1 MIRNGQGPQEKP
13 LLLVGNGRLARHFQ
27 FYFQKL
33 QIPFVTWQR
42 HSPISVIEAAA
53 NCSRVLL
60 AISDQALPEFAT
72 TLQQSGPWPL
82 VHFSGA
88 LNVDGCNSAHPLM
101 SFGGELY
108 PEEFY
113 RQIHFV
119 VTGAQDLRELIPN
132 LPNSFSVLEA
142 QDKARYHALCV
153 LGGNFPVLLWHK
165 METDLRK
172 LGIPQDAI
180 RSYIQRVCA
189 NYLNWGEEALTGP
202 LVRGDVT
209 TIEKNLEAL
218 KSDPWHDVYQSF
230 REAHQ

>member
-82 VHFSGA
+82 VHF
-88 LNVDGCNSAHPLM
+88 
-101 SFGGELY
+101 
-108 PEEFY
+108 
-113 RQIHFV
+113 
-119 VTGAQDLRELIPN
+119 
-132 LPNSFSVLEA
+132 
-142 QDKARYHALCV
+142 
-153 LGGNFPVLLWHK
+153 
-165 METDLRK
+165 
-172 LGIPQDAI
+172 
-180 RSYIQRVCA
+180 
-189 NYLNWGEEALTGP
+189 
-202 LVRGDVT
+202 
-209 TIEKNLEAL
+209 
-218 KSDPWHDVYQSF
+218 
-230 REAHQ
+230 